1 MNNLQASVEAVIFAA
16 GDPVPLDKLSMV
28 LEISPE
34 KLDEVIDTIQNKF
47 DKKTSGIRLMRFKD
61 SVQFVSKSEYVE
73 TVRKVLEIN
82 KSAPLSNA
90 AMEVLA
96 LVAYNEPV
104 TKAYIE
110 QVRGVDCS
118 GVLANLIQK
127 ELVEERGRL
136 ELPGRPL
143 LYGTTEN
150 FLRCFGI
157 SSIEELPE
165 IPKADSQNT
174 DK

>member
-28 LEISPE
+28 LEISLE
-34 KLDEVIDTIQNKF
+34 KLNEVIDLIQTKF
-47 DKKTSGIRLMRFKD
+47 EDKNSGIRLMKFKD

-165 IPKADSQNT
+165 IPKSDSQNT

>member
-34 KLDEVIDTIQNKF
+34 KLDEVIETIQNKF